1 MFDNSVTWPWKIC
14 FAWFSRSRSDCIWVR
29 DLKFVCWNTFVD
41 GLFSYSNIYVT
52 SPAPENLKILFE
64 FILKGFNALDYQDHI
79 DYDIQYSSNDHKEKI
94 IIQLT
99 IHRPKQHRQVIQVR
113 FQKCLSKM
121 KYLLF
126 CSTFYQMNHHV

>member
-1 MFDNSVTWPWKIC
+1 MVF
-14 FAWFSRSRSDCIWVR
+14 
-29 DLKFVCWNTFVD
+29 
-41 GLFSYSNIYVT
+41 FSYSNIYVT

-113 FQKCLSKM
+113 FQIYLPKM
-121 KYLLF
+121 NMSLLF
-126 CSTFYQMNHHV
+126 CSTSNQMNHHV